1 MTYACPAW
9 KFAAGTHLLKLQ
21 HLQNKVLLTIGKFPK
36 CTPVHELHMV
46 FMAFEVPHVYDFIT
60 KL

>member
-9 KFAAGTHLLKLQ
+9 EFVAETHLLKFLRM
-21 HLQNKVLLTIGKFPK
+21 QNMVLRTIGNFPRHISFRDMH
-36 CTPVHELHMV
+36 V
-46 FMAFEVPHVYDFIT
+46 AFQVPYICEYIR